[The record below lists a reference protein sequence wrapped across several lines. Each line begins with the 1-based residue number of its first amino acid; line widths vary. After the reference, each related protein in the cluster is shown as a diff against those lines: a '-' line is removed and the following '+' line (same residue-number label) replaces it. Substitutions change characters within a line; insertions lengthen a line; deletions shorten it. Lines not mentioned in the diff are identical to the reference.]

1 MSDVDDAQGAQ
12 EAPPAAGGASLPYDE
27 PGSGWVTFAGVM
39 IAIAGVVNLVYGVA
53 AIDRSSFFVEDAKF
67 IVSDL
72 RTWGWVLVV
81 LGLIQLVVS
90 LGVWARN
97 QLARWVGVA
106 GAGLNAIAALMLL
119 DAHPWGAFAIFVLD
133 LLVIYGLIAHAQR
146 EPAL

>member
-12 EAPPAAGGASLPYDE
+12 EAPPAAGGAALPYDE

-53 AIDRSSFFVEDAKF
+53 ASFFVEDAKF

-119 DAHPWGAFAIFVLD
+119 DAHPWGAFAMFVLN
-133 LLVIYGLIAHAQR
+133 LLVIYGLVAHAQR
-146 EPAL
+146 EPGL